1 MAISN
6 KAAQSI
12 ESLDFDTIKSDLIK
26 YLTSQEEFQDYN
38 FEGSGFSVL
47 LDVLSYNTHHMAF
60 YANMLANE
68 SFLDSC
74 VLRSSAVSLG
84 KSVGYIPRSRR
95 GSEIVVDVKMVNNSS
110 DGGGSLNPLSE
121 EIVSRV
127 KSGNYSILKNEVFT
141 TTKGG
146 ETLYFYSV
154 NNVFFTYEGD
164 DTDGNPVIYARNVL
178 LREGKLNTKT
188 FVVNNQYGEDQRFII
203 PDSNLDD
210 RSVSVFVRK
219 SISESEGST
228 EKWFP
233 STSIIENGPA
243 TKVFFLQ
250 EVYDGYYEVYFG
262 DGIIGQPVEQGNII
276 FVTYAS
282 CSGVD
287 GNSAGISDS
296 PNTPNF
302 TYISSINT
310 AEDTELQNVRFNV
323 SVLRDENDKIVT
335 SYGGQEKE
343 TRSSIKFYGPRFYET
358 QDRAVTTNDYIA
370 LFQKLYSGS
379 IRSIHVWGGEE
390 NDPPEYGKVFVS
402 VRPINGLF
410 LSNQEKLSLEN
421 SISTERN
428 MVSITPQVVNPE
440 YLYIT
445 PSIIVKYDLRKSSTD
460 VNVLSKQINDYVQIF
475 GLENLS
481 LFEKNFFSGQ
491 MIRNI
496 LELDES
502 IRSCTVTVN
511 FNKQIVPTFNT
522 KISYSINFEN
532 PLSEISSGTYI
543 QSGSFL
549 TYGTGTNALNLPAVR
564 AYFKDNGKGKISLYN
579 NSTNELIKDQFGTVN
594 YDTGKVILNSAEFL
608 LENGLQ
614 KYEVRVNAKPR
625 DNDVFSKKNTIL
637 EMNYDEVDL
646 TLVESSTV
654 RI

>member
-110 DGGGSLNPLSE
+110 DGVGSLNPLSE

-310 AEDTELQNVRFNV
+310 TEDTELQNVRFNV

-502 IRSCTVTVN
+502 IRSCTVAVN

-579 NSTNELIKDQFGTVN
+579 NSTDQLIKDQFGTVN

>member
-154 NNVFFTYEGD
+154 NNVFFAYEGD

-522 KISYSINFEN
+522 KVSYSINFEN

>member
-110 DGGGSLNPLSE
+110 DGVGSLNPLSE

-154 NNVFFTYEGD
+154 NNVFFAYEGD

-310 AEDTELQNVRFNV
+310 TEDTELQNVRFNV

-502 IRSCTVTVN
+502 IRSCTVAVN

-579 NSTNELIKDQFGTVN
+579 NSTDQLIKDQFGTVN

>member
-154 NNVFFTYEGD
+154 NNVFFAYEGD

-460 VNVLSKQINDYVQIF
+460 LNVLSKQINDYVQIF

-579 NSTNELIKDQFGTVN
+579 NSTDQLIKDQFGTVN

>member
-6 KAAQSI
+6 KTLQSI

-26 YLTSQEEFQDYN
+26 YLTSQESFQDYN
-38 FEGSGFSVL
+38 FEGSGLSVL

-84 KSVGYIPRSRR
+84 KSIGYVPRSRR
-95 GSEIVVDVKMVNNSS
+95 GSEIVVDVRMTNKESTDSGV
-110 DGGGSLNPLSE
+110 LIPLSE

-127 KSGNYSILKNEVFT
+127 KSGNYTILKNEVFT
-141 TTKGG
+141 ATKGG
-146 ETLYFYSV
+146 ETIYFYSV
-154 NNVFFTYEGD
+154 NNVFFTYEGED
-164 DTDGNPVIYARNVL
+164 EEGPIVYARNVL
-178 LREGKLNTKT
+178 LREGRLNTKS

-203 PDSNLDD
+203 PDENLDD
-210 RSVSVFVRK
+210 RSVSVFVRR
-219 SISESEGST
+219 SLTESEGST

-233 STSIIENGPA
+233 STSIIENGPT

-250 EVYDGYYEVYFG
+250 EIYDGYYEVYFG
-262 DGIIGQPVEQGNII
+262 DGIIGQPVEQGNLI

-287 GNSAGISDS
+287 GNDVGISDS
-296 PNTPNF
+296 PFTPNF
-302 TYISSINT
+302 TYISSIDT
-310 AEDTELQNVRFNV
+310 SADTELRNVNFNV
-323 SVLRDENDKIVT
+323 SVLRDENNKIIT

-343 TRSSIKFYGPRFYET
+343 TKTSIKLYAPRFYET
-358 QDRAVTTNDYIA
+358 QDRAVTTNDYIS

-390 NDPPEYGKVFVS
+390 NNPPEYGKVFVS

-410 LSNQEKLSLEN
+410 LSNQEKLSLEK

-428 MVSITPQVVNPE
+428 MVSITPQVVNPD

-445 PSIIVKYDLRKSSTD
+445 PNIVVKYDLRKSSTD
-460 VNVLSKQINDYVQIF
+460 VNVLTQQINEYIQIF

-491 MIRNI
+491 MVRNI
-496 LELDES
+496 LDIDES
-502 IRSCTVTVN
+502 IRSCTVDIN

-522 KISYSINFEN
+522 KTSYSVNFEN
-532 PLSEISSGTYI
+532 SLSQITTGTYI
-543 QSGSFL
+543 QSGTFL
-549 TYGTGTNALNLPAVR
+549 TYGTGTNALDLPAVR
-564 AYFKDNGKGKISLYN
+564 AYFKDNGQGKISLYD
-579 NSTNELIKDQFGTVN
+579 NSTNELIKDQFGTVDYN
-594 YDTGKVILNSAEFL
+594 TGKVVLNSAEFL
-608 LENGLQ
+608 LEDGLR

-625 DNDVFSKKNTIL
+625 DNDVFSKKSTII

-646 TLVESSTV
+646 RLIESSTV

>member
-38 FEGSGFSVL
+38 FEGSGLSVL

-579 NSTNELIKDQFGTVN
+579 NSTDQLIKDQFGTVN

>member
-95 GSEIVVDVKMVNNSS
+95 GSEIVVDVKMVSSSS
-110 DGGGSLNPLSE
+110 DGVGSLNPLSE

-154 NNVFFTYEGD
+154 NNVFFAYEGD

-579 NSTNELIKDQFGTVN
+579 NSTDQLIKDQFGTVN